1 MKLVLQVKDAKGWRT
16 VNQRT
21 CEGELN
27 AILAM
32 AELAKLRNGWEVGDV
47 LRDLPFR
54 IVKQN

>member
-1 MKLVLQVKDAKGWRT
+1 MTLVLQVKDTKGWRT
-16 VNQRT
+16 VNRRT

-32 AELAKLRNGWEVGDV
+32 SELVKLRNGWEVGDV

-54 IVKQN
+54 IIRQN